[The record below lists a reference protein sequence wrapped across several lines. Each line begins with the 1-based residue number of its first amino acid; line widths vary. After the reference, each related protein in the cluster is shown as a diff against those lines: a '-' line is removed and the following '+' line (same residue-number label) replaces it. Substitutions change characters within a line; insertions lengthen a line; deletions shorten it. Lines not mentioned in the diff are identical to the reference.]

1 MKGLIIR
8 APWIHLILS
17 GQKTWEIRGANTRIR
32 GRIALIQSGTGQVY
46 GTVDLVDCAAL
57 DWSAFRNHIAQHR
70 VAEVQ
75 SLPYPKTFAWI
86 MAHPVRLDK
95 PVAYQHPQG
104 AVLWVNGA
112 LDDDAP
118 QISGVFVRDA
128 DARPVQ

>member
-8 APWIHLILS
+8 SPWIYLILS

-32 GRIALIQSGTGQVY
+32 GRIALIKSGTGCVF
-46 GTVDLVDCAAL
+46 GTVELVDCVPL
-57 DWSAFRNHIAQHR
+57 DLMSYQGHIAEHR
-70 VAEVQ
+70 VTAAQ

-95 PVAYQHPQG
+95 PVPYRHPQG
-104 AVLWVNGA
+104 AVIWVNGA
-112 LDDDAP
+112 LDDGD
-118 QISGVFVRDA
+118 FVRGA